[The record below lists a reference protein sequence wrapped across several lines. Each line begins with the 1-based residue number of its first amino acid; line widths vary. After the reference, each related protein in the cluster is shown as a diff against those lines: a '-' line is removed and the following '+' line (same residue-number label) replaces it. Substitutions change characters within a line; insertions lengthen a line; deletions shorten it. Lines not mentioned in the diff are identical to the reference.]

1 MSLLGR
7 QGAGRAITLVISL
20 AGLWFAMPA
29 DAQSTGSESSG
40 DFAGRV
46 PIEDGRKLYLE
57 CHGSGSPTVIFEAGL
72 RSRSDIWS
80 WSVDGGLGT
89 GVLPRVAG
97 FTHACAYDRPGTLL
111 GLDALSRSDP
121 VPMPRSTGEAVT
133 DLHDLLWTAAVPGPY
148 VFVGAS
154 TGGLIAR
161 EYASVYPAEV
171 SGMVLVDAI
180 SEWVQRLMKP
190 SQFARYDLY
199 YLASPRAD
207 LTAYDDL
214 ESIDFYRSF
223 VEMAGRA
230 RPPHRI
236 PMVVLSR
243 EWGFGAPAGITPG
256 FAKLVNRTWKRAQ
269 AKLATLEPAIKH
281 VTALGSGH
289 QINVNEPGLVA
300 RMVGQV
306 VGAVRQGHVSFR
318 VHH

>member
-1 MSLLGR
+1 MTVLRR
-7 QGAGRAITLVISL
+7 QGTRTALALAISL
-20 AGLWFAMPA
+20 AGLWAPA
-29 DAQSTGSESSG
+29 PALGQSSGSPSAG

-46 PIEDGRKLYLE
+46 AIEDGRKLYLE

-72 RSRSDIWS
+72 RSRSDIWT

-89 GVLPRVAG
+89 GVFPRVAR
-97 FTHACAYDRPGTLL
+97 FTRACAYDRPGTLL

-133 DLHDLLWTAAVPGPY
+133 DLHDLLSIAGVPGPY
-148 VFVGAS
+148 VLVGAS

-161 EYASVYPAEV
+161 EYASLYPTEV

-180 SEWVQRLMKP
+180 SEWVHRLMKP
-190 SQFARYDLY
+190 AQFARYDFY

-223 VEMAGRA
+223 EEMAGRA
-230 RPPHRI
+230 RPPRRI
-236 PMVVLSR
+236 PIVVL
-243 EWGFGAPAGITPG
+243 PAGITRG

-269 AKLATLEPAIKH
+269 AKLAALEPGIRH

-306 VGAVRQGHVSFR
+306 VGAVRQGRVSFR
-318 VHH
+318 VHR